1 MVKQKLI
8 LINDADKSGAEIT
21 KVTKAAG
28 YTLKTLDFTA
38 AGLPAQIRAHKPDL
52 VLFNLSSEQPLS
64 RVKKAAEIH
73 AECAVPVV
81 LVVDNIEDSF
91 LDNDAVLDRF
101 SFVKRPFTPRE
112 LEYALELAI
121 SRAKM
126 QHKLDNNQAWV
137 TTTLKSIGDAVITTD
152 TDGRINFMNQVAEQ
166 LTSWKLDEALGQE
179 LSNVFQIVNEFT
191 GQAVENPAKKVLQK
205 GVVQGLANH
214 TILISK
220 AGKRIPIDDSGA
232 PIKDDQ
238 GNISGVVLI
247 FRDITEQRKAEKAL
261 EFEKTLIDAMLNYF
275 PEYIYFKDL
284 NSRFYRIS
292 KSLATE
298 VFGINDPQEAIGKSD
313 FDFFP
318 EEFAKEDYQT
328 EQNII
333 KTGKAIVD
341 KVEKRSWANGSV
353 SWASSTKMPL
363 MNSQGR
369 IIGTFGISKNI
380 TKEKKMEEALRKSEE
395 RYRRQFEE
403 TMDAIFIA
411 DVETG
416 ILVDCNR
423 AAMELVGRPKS
434 EIVGQHHRILHPKGK
449 TELDHNRTFQLHST
463 QKEGQILE
471 DVIVTKSGELRNVAI
486 KASIFELENRKV
498 LMGIFRDV
506 TEQQKAKNA
515 LEFEKTLIDAMLN
528 YFPEYIYFKDL
539 NSRFYRISKSLAT
552 EVFGINDPQEA
563 IGKSDFD
570 FFPEEFAKEDYQTE
584 QNIIKTGK
592 AIVDK
597 VEKRSWAN
605 GSVSWASSTK
615 MPLMNSQGRIIGTFG
630 VSKNIT
636 AQKEAEEQL
645 KKALQDLRNSE
656 EKLKNML
663 NGSSIPQFFVDQ
675 NHEVVLWNDALV
687 KLSGINAADVVGTQN
702 HWKAFYRQKR
712 PCLVDL
718 LLDGTIK
725 KMPDWYSDKY
735 KKSELVENGYE
746 VTDYFEH
753 LGKDGKWIFIT
764 AVVIKDSKG
773 KVIGALETLEDI
785 TEIKRVEEAL
795 ASERNLLKTVIDNI
809 PDKIYAKDTE
819 GRFIICNHAVAKR
832 MGKSEPDEII
842 GKSDFDFIEQ
852 ELAAQFHADE
862 QAIIKSGEPLINHEE
877 PLDHLEGGRR
887 WNSATKV
894 PLRDN
899 QGNIIGIVGIG
910 RDITERKQA
919 EQERDRMIKELQEA
933 LNKVSTLQGLIPI
946 CANCKKIR
954 NDKGYYEHVEKYIM
968 DHSGAV
974 FSHGICPECMEK
986 LYPSFSKKN
995 KKK

>member
-1 MVKQKLI
+1 MARRKMVLI
-8 LINDADKSGAEIT
+8 TDSDQNGTEISDILKDSRHEIRKFGLSVTGLAT
-21 KVTKAAG
+21 K
-28 YTLKTLDFTA
+28 
-38 AGLPAQIRAHKPDL
+38 IRAQKPDL
-52 VLFNLSSEQPLS
+52 VLFDLSGEQQSS
-64 RVKKAAEIH
+64 RIKKAARIQ
-73 AECAVPVV
+73 AASAVPAV
-81 LVVDNIEDSF
+81 LIVNDIEDSIF
-91 LDNDAVLDRF
+91 ESNTAFDRF
-101 SFVKRPFTPRE
+101 SVVKRPFTPRE
-112 LEYALELAI
+112 LEYAVELAI
-121 SRAKM
+121 SRAQM
-126 QHKLDNNQAWV
+126 QQKLHDDQSWV

-152 TDGRINFMNQVAEQ
+152 IDGRINFMNHVAEE
-166 LTSWKLDEALGQE
+166 LTGWKVKEAQGQGLGE
-179 LSNVFQIVNEFT
+179 VFRIVNEFT
-191 GQAVENPAKKVLQK
+191 GESVENPATKVLRE
-205 GVVQGLANH
+205 GVVQELANH

-220 AGKRIPIDDSGA
+220 TGRRIPIDDSGA

-238 GNISGVVLI
+238 GSISGVVLI
-247 FRDITEQRKAEKAL
+247 FRDITEQRKAKNAL

-292 KSLATE
+292 KSLANE
-298 VFGINDPQEAIGKSD
+298 VFGLSDPGEAIGKSD

-318 EEFAKEDYQT
+318 EQFAKEDYQT
-328 EQNII
+328 EQDII
-333 KTGKAIVD
+333 KTGKSIID

-353 SWASSTKMPL
+353 SWAASTKMPL
-363 MNSQGR
+363 VNSRGK

-423 AAMELVGRPKS
+423 AATELVGREKS
-434 EIVGQHHRILHPKGK
+434 EIIGQHHRILHPKGK
-449 TELDHNRTFQLHST
+449 SAIDHSRTFRMHST
-463 QKEGQILE
+463 RKEGQILE
-471 DVIVTKSGELRNVAI
+471 DQIITRKGEIRNVAI
-486 KASIFELENRKV
+486 KASIFELEGRKV
-498 LMGIFRDV
+498 LIGIFRDV
-506 TEQQKAKNA
+506 TDQQKAKNA

-539 NSRFYRISKSLAT
+539 NSRFYRISKSLAN
-552 EVFGINDPQEA
+552 EVFGLSDPGEA

-570 FFPEEFAKEDYQTE
+570 FFPEQFAKEDYQTE
-584 QNIIKTGK
+584 QDIIKTGK
-592 AIVDK
+592 SIIDK

-605 GSVSWASSTK
+605 GSVSWAASTK
-615 MPLMNSQGRIIGTFG
+615 MPLVNSRGKIIGTFG
-630 VSKNIT
+630 ISKNIT
-636 AQKEAEEQL
+636 ALKEAEEQL
-645 KKALQDLRNSE
+645 KRALEELRNSE
-656 EKLKNML
+656 AKLKNML
-663 NGSSIPQFFVDQ
+663 NGSAIPQFFVNE
-675 NHEVVLWNDALV
+675 NHEVVLWNDALA
-687 KLSGINAADVVGTQN
+687 KLSDISAEEIVGTKN
-702 HWKAFYRQKR
+702 HWKAFYQQKR

-718 LLDGTIK
+718 LLDGTIE

-753 LGKDGKWIFIT
+753 LGKGGKWMFIT

-785 TEIKRVEEAL
+785 TEIKRAEEAL
-795 ASERNLLKTVIDNI
+795 AGERNLLKTVIDNI

-819 GRFIICNHAVAKR
+819 GRFIICNKAVAKR
-832 MGKSEPDEII
+832 MGKSDPEEII
-842 GKSDFDFIEQ
+842 GKTDFDFVEH
-852 ELAAQFHADE
+852 ELAAKFHADE
-862 QAIIKSGEPLINHEE
+862 EAIIKSGEPLINHEE
-877 PLDHLEGGRR
+877 PLDHLEGGQR

-899 QGNIIGIVGIG
+899 QGNIIGVVGVG
-910 RDITERKQA
+910 RDITERKLA
-919 EQERDRMIKELQEA
+919 EQERDKMIRELQEA
-933 LNKVSTLQGLIPI
+933 LNKVHTLQGLIPI

-954 NDKGYYEHVEKYIM
+954 NDKGYYESVEKYIM
-968 DHSGAV
+968 EHSGAV

>member
-1 MVKQKLI
+1 
-8 LINDADKSGAEIT
+8 
-21 KVTKAAG
+21 
-28 YTLKTLDFTA
+28 
-38 AGLPAQIRAHKPDL
+38 
-52 VLFNLSSEQPLS
+52 
-64 RVKKAAEIH
+64 
-73 AECAVPVV
+73 
-81 LVVDNIEDSF
+81 
-91 LDNDAVLDRF
+91 
-101 SFVKRPFTPRE
+101 
-112 LEYALELAI
+112 
-121 SRAKM
+121 
-126 QHKLDNNQAWV
+126 
-137 TTTLKSIGDAVITTD
+137 
-152 TDGRINFMNQVAEQ
+152 
-166 LTSWKLDEALGQE
+166 
-179 LSNVFQIVNEFT
+179 
-191 GQAVENPAKKVLQK
+191 
-205 GVVQGLANH
+205 
-214 TILISK
+214 
-220 AGKRIPIDDSGA
+220 
-232 PIKDDQ
+232 
-238 GNISGVVLI
+238 
-247 FRDITEQRKAEKAL
+247 
-261 EFEKTLIDAMLNYF
+261 
-275 PEYIYFKDL
+275 
-284 NSRFYRIS
+284 
-292 KSLATE
+292 
-298 VFGINDPQEAIGKSD
+298 
-313 FDFFP
+313 
-318 EEFAKEDYQT
+318 
-328 EQNII
+328 
-333 KTGKAIVD
+333 
-341 KVEKRSWANGSV
+341 
-353 SWASSTKMPL
+353 
-363 MNSQGR
+363 
-369 IIGTFGISKNI
+369 
-380 TKEKKMEEALRKSEE
+380 
-395 RYRRQFEE
+395 
-403 TMDAIFIA
+403 
-411 DVETG
+411 
-416 ILVDCNR
+416 
-423 AAMELVGRPKS
+423 
-434 EIVGQHHRILHPKGK
+434 
-449 TELDHNRTFQLHST
+449 
-463 QKEGQILE
+463 
-471 DVIVTKSGELRNVAI
+471 
-486 KASIFELENRKV
+486 
-498 LMGIFRDV
+498 
-506 TEQQKAKNA
+506 
-515 LEFEKTLIDAMLN
+515 
-528 YFPEYIYFKDL
+528 
-539 NSRFYRISKSLAT
+539 
-552 EVFGINDPQEA
+552 EA